1 MTGGMMLVEK
11 IGSDILLCCRKSM
24 LSKSEQTNS
33 TGTFYRGNLRYE
45 SHHGERFAR
54 QSILVFQIVKM
65 CVCVLATRVVVGC
78 MVEWCDDGTSVTNG
92 TMDVVKRRIMAR
104 RRVVSSF
111 DVAITFLPVHVPV
124 TMVPWK
130 GNHVCEG
137 PHVCA
142 LSTGPRHATLR
153 LQLYRNRYQ

>member
-1 MTGGMMLVEK
+1 
-11 IGSDILLCCRKSM
+11 M

-111 DVAITFLPVHVPV
+111 DVAIYVFTSTCTSHNG
-124 TMVPWK
+124 TVPWK

-137 PHVCA
+137 PHVCVCA

-153 LQLYRNRYQ
+153 LP